1 MNGAID
7 REDTSHS
14 LTHSLACLLIAAL
27 PTIATAGSGIGTSSP
42 DNDLDIESSDAT
54 KTGIDINNKTTG
66 DPLINFQLNDAS
78 KFTVGVDNSDSDKL
92 KISTDSTFA
101 TSDITVDASG
111 NVGIGTIAVSPN
123 IEYILNFQTIL
134 HNHNQ
139 LLSLT
144 LQQAF
149 DGSQIMS

>member
-1 MNGAID
+1 MGRSARSNERCENVESTQTFVSD
-7 REDTSHS
+7 
-14 LTHSLACLLIAAL
+14 LLRRL
-27 PTIATAGSGIGTSSP
+27 SVMRLH
-42 DNDLDIESSDAT
+42 N
-54 KTGIDINNKTTG
+54 
-66 DPLINFQLNDAS
+66 
-78 KFTVGVDNSDSDKL
+78 
-92 KISTDSTFA
+92 
-101 TSDITVDASG
+101 
-111 NVGIGTIAVSPN
+111 IAVSPN